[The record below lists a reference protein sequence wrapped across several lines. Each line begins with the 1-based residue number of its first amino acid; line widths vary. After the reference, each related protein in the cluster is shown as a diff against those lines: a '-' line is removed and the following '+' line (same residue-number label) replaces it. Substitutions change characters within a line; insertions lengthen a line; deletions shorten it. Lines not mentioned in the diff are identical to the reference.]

1 MSNSE
6 QPAAVMR
13 DISLITEELSLK
25 EGMYVQK
32 GQTILTVFNPNH
44 AWAILNFYSD
54 KQAIIHEGSPVRIVP
69 ETSPDKDFRAKVDF
83 IEPFY
88 RKDNKTVTARVY
100 FDNSKLQIPIG
111 SQVRATIFG
120 NTQNA
125 DWLPETAIVSLG
137 LDKVVFIKH
146 GIGFKAHKVTTGI
159 TYKNKIQV
167 LEGLTAK
174 DTVAANGQYL
184 MDSESF
190 IKVNE

>member
-1 MSNSE
+1 MHT
-6 QPAAVMR
+6 
-13 DISLITEELSLK
+13 IS
-25 EGMYVQK
+25 
-32 GQTILTVFNPNH
+32 
-44 AWAILNFYSD
+44 
-54 KQAIIHEGSPVRIVP
+54 
-69 ETSPDKDFRAKVDF
+69 
-83 IEPFY
+83 
-88 RKDNKTVTARVY
+88 
-100 FDNSKLQIPIG
+100 
-111 SQVRATIFG
+111 G

-125 DWLPETAIVSLG
+125 NWLPETAIVSLG

-146 GIGFKAHKVTTGI
+146 DIGFKAHKVATGI